1 MTVAEQREIVNDL
14 VRYGCSVRRA
24 CELAQLQRATFHYQQ
39 RAPNQDELL
48 VELKSLAQQ
57 HPRYGYRR
65 AWAVLK
71 RTRTVNRKRVHR
83 LWKQAQL
90 QVKRVSRA
98 HKRRERPA
106 RLQAERPNHI
116 WAYDFVQDADRVGN
130 KLYILTVMDEFT
142 REGLATHVSSD
153 TSAEGVE
160 AVLATLRDLQG
171 TPSYLRSDNG
181 AEFVALRLQGWLTRH
196 DIVPLYID
204 PGCPWQNGKDERFNG
219 TVRDE
224 CLNMQ
229 LFGSLIEA
237 RIRLEAFRQH
247 YNSERPHSALAYQT
261 PMAFKQAWNEAQKQQ
276 QDSLIST

>member
-1 MTVAEQREIVNDL
+1 LTVAEQREIVDDL
-14 VRYGCSVRRA
+14 LRFGCSVRRA
-24 CELAQLQRATFHYQQ
+24 CELAQLHRATFQYQQ
-39 RAPNQDELL
+39 RAAPEDELL
-48 VELKSLAQQ
+48 VELKALAQQ

-71 RTRTVNRKRVHR
+71 RTRKVNRKRVHR
-83 LWKQAQL
+83 LWKHARL
-90 QVKRVSRA
+90 QVKHVPRPR
-98 HKRRERPA
+98 KRRERPA
-106 RLQAERPNHI
+106 RLHAEHPNHI
-116 WAYDFVQDADRVGN
+116 WAYDFVQDADRAGN

-261 PMAFKQAWNEAQKQQ
+261 PVAFKQAWNEAQKQQ
-276 QDSLIST
+276 DSLIST

>member
-1 MTVAEQREIVNDL
+1 MDDL
-14 VRYGCSVRRA
+14 VNHGCSVVRA
-24 CELAQLQRATFHYQQ
+24 CELAQLHRATFHYQE
-39 RAPNQDELL
+39 RPRSEDELL
-48 VELKSLAQQ
+48 VELTSLAQ
-57 HPRYGYRR
+57 HYPRYGYRR

-83 LWKQAQL
+83 LWKAAQL
-90 QVKRVSRA
+90 QVKRSPRPR
-98 HKRRERPA
+98 KRRERPA

-116 WAYDFVQDADRVGN
+116 WAYDFVQDADRHGN

-160 AVLATLRDLQG
+160 LVLAALQDVHG
-171 TPSYLRSDNG
+171 TPAYVRSDNG
-181 AEFVALRLQGWLTRH
+181 AEFVALSLQGWLARH
-196 DIVPLYID
+196 HIVPLYID

-229 LFGSLIEA
+229 LFRSLVEA

-247 YNSERPHSALAYQT
+247 YNTERPHSALAYQT
-261 PMAFKQAWNEAQKQQ
+261 PLAFKQAWNEAQKKQ

>member
-1 MTVAEQREIVNDL
+1 MDDL
-14 VRYGCSVRRA
+14 VNHGCSVVRA
-24 CELAQLQRATFHYQQ
+24 CERAQLHRATFHYQE
-39 RAPNQDELL
+39 RPRSEDELL
-48 VELKSLAQQ
+48 VELTSLAQ
-57 HPRYGYRR
+57 HYPRYGERR

-83 LWKQAQL
+83 LWKAAQL
-90 QVKRVSRA
+90 QVKRSPRPR
-98 HKRRERPA
+98 KRRERPA

-116 WAYDFVQDADRVGN
+116 WAYDFVQDADRHGN

-160 AVLATLRDLQG
+160 LVLAALQDVHG
-171 TPSYLRSDNG
+171 TPAYVRSDNG
-181 AEFVALRLQGWLTRH
+181 AEFVALSLQGWLARH
-196 DIVPLYID
+196 HIVPRSID

-219 TVRDE
+219 TVRDA

-229 LFGSLIEA
+229 LFRSLVEA

-247 YNSERPHSALAYQT
+247 DNTERPHSALAYQT
-261 PMAFKQAWNEAQKQQ
+261 PLAFKQAWNEAQKKQ